1 MKKILALVL
10 VAFAITFSGC
20 KNEKIE
26 AAIQYV
32 AKSAP
37 EGEGN
42 AITGY
47 RTITIKNLGKWNI
60 SFIGLHRVGNKVYA
74 DSFVAEGMFTRY
86 EGAPFV
92 YEIDPSAL

>member
-1 MKKILALVL
+1 MTKIFPFFVFLSAAIAL
-10 VAFAITFSGC
+10 SGC
-20 KNEKIE
+20 KNEKVE

-60 SFIGLHRVGNKVYA
+60 SFIGLYRVGNVVYA

-92 YEIDPSAL
+92 YEISGD